1 MDKNK
6 LKGKLELC
14 SNGISH
20 IGEGN
25 WWEEDEIQKKKG
37 KRDKW
42 TQCIHVWKRRTF
54 EKPRRHLCITQKKK
68 HAIAANQ

>member
-20 IGEGN
+20 IGKGN

-37 KRDKW
+37 KRDK
-42 TQCIHVWKRRTF
+42 WKRRTF

-68 HAIAANQ
+68 HAIAANR